1 MSEVVILCRRYR
13 SSISAQNYWQ
23 FADQDSTKERPEVV
37 LPWCSTNSVSI
48 DELYRKVKNVMPNVG
63 ECYAD
68 ESIKDLSDVEFTQ
81 MMFLDGCFIL
91 QYIYCIV
98 TGNIKQQQ
106 MKSHDRAFTRRNLF
120 LLENQLPFEVLRE
133 LMRKM

>member
-1 MSEVVILCRRYR
+1 MDNVNSTLPRSHYVLNGVALQISLCGFYKV
-13 SSISAQNYWQ
+13 Q
-23 FADQDSTKERPEVV
+23 
-37 LPWCSTNSVSI
+37 VSI